1 MCVDPYSLI
10 LFKGSGSVAVAPAG
24 CFICFVVLLCVMVLG
39 VLSSLAI
46 ILQRRFT

>member
-24 CFICFVVLLCVMVLG
+24 CFIVLLCVMVLG